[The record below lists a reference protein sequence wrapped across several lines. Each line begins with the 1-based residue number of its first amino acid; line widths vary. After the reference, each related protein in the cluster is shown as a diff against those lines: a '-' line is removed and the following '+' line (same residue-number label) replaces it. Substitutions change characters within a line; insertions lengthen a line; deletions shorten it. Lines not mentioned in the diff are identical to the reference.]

1 MKLKEFIR
9 QISLFINM
17 KIIISETQYLRL
29 MENNEVI
36 DAILDKI
43 SRKEK
48 LFIDEMKC
56 LDAYSEHLRN
66 GGNPDEFK
74 CPEPEY
80 DEREGRVFESSFPNL
95 PMIKFTFSEEL
106 KNENEIQYFGEIQFE
121 GEEYLGVIITDK
133 RGFLTGYDF
142 YNVSDELN
150 DYSFNDETKGLEHEI
165 GVFFQDEVIPELRR

>member
-1 MKLKEFIR
+1 
-9 QISLFINM
+9 M

-48 LFIDEMKC
+48 LFIDEKKC
-56 LDAYSEHLRN
+56 LDAYSEHMRN

-80 DEREGRVFESSFPNL
+80 DEREGEVFISSFKGL
-95 PMIKFTFSEEL
+95 PEITFTFSEEL
-106 KNENEIQYFGEIQFE
+106 KKGDEIQYFGEIQFE
-121 GEEYLGVIITDK
+121 GEEYLGVIVTDE
-133 RGFLTGYDF
+133 RGFLIDYDF

-150 DYSFNDETKGLEHEI
+150 DYSFKQAIDGLEHE
-165 GVFFQDEVIPELRR
+165 VESFFQDEVIRNLK